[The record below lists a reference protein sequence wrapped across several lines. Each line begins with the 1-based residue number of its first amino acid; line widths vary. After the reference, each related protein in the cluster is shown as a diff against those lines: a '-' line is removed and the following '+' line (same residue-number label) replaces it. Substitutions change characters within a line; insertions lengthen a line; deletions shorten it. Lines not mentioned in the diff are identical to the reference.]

1 MGGKT
6 LHQLQRGAIMAFP
19 PSTPTSVLY
28 NQTENKRLN
37 SLCVRRRQEKQRG
50 FKILNIVF
58 LSASL
63 LAFKEILPG
72 GGGAAFNPST
82 REAEAGGS
90 L

>member
-63 LAFKEILPG
+63 LAFKEIL
-72 GGGAAFNPST
+72 F
-82 REAEAGGS
+82 
-90 L
+90 